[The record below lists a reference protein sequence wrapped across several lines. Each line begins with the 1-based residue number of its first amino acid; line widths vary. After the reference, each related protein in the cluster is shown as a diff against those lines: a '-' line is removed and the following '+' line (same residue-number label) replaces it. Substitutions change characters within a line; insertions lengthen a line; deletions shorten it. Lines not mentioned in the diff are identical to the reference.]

1 MSYRRRYLGRGGGK
15 YSNETIT
22 FSLGQ
27 DEAVT
32 SAGDTWPTDENPEAG
47 DIPKGI
53 LVVPATNLMGNRKVK
68 NFTIKVTA
76 QNIDTA
82 VYGALVYVPE
92 GTTPSNLGTNSQY
105 KSLYEPNQNVIAQFV
120 IPPNCNRTT
129 TTPHYLINV
138 QAPSIIN
145 VNNRLARNLSS
156 GDMIVLL
163 FSNSGPLHGGDGTHV
178 NETTGL
184 TDAPAQ
190 IYGSV
195 NYAIR
200 Y

>member
-1 MSYRRRYLGRGGGK
+1 MSYRRSYRRGGGK
-15 YSNETIT
+15 YSNETVT

-27 DEAVT
+27 DEDVT
-32 SAGDTWPTDENPEAG
+32 AAGSTWPTDDSPGEG

-68 NFTIKVTA
+68 NFTIKVTG
-76 QNIDTA
+76 QNLNTA
-82 VYGALVYVPE
+82 IYGALVYVPE

-105 KSLYEPNQNVIAQFV
+105 KSLYEPNQNVITQFV

-138 QAPSIIN
+138 QSPQIIN
-145 VNNRLARNLSS
+145 VTNRLARNLSS

-163 FSNSGPLHGGDGTHV
+163 FSNSGPLYAGDGTHV
-178 NETTGL
+178 NSTTGL
-184 TDAPAQ
+184 TDAPAE